1 MPNQQLH
8 STRHSAILHFVN
20 DSAISTRAAER
31 KQATASRL
39 SAVSRRLTADRGL
52 SGFTIEEVCEEV
64 GVSRRTF
71 FNYFPSKE
79 EAVLGVDESQ
89 ELLVFTE
96 RFLAQG
102 TRGWSSV
109 VDDLVALI
117 SEYAIDAGLDAD
129 EHLELIRA
137 VDREPRLLARFI
149 GMGRERETQL
159 LELVALREGVAT
171 SDVRARA
178 AVDVVSTLLRS
189 SAERLLQ
196 PEGAESFGAA
206 LTTSLAA
213 LREVL
218 DVTRKAQQ

>member
-1 MPNQQLH
+1 M
-8 STRHSAILHFVN
+8 TESAIT
-20 DSAISTRAAER
+20 ARASER

-39 SAVSRRLTADRGL
+39 TAVSRRLTADRGL
-52 SGFTIEEVCEEV
+52 SGFTIEEVCDEV

-79 EAVLGVDESQ
+79 EAVLGVDESH
-89 ELLVFTE
+89 EFSVFTE
-96 RFLAQG
+96 RFLADG
-102 TRGWSSV
+102 SHGWTAV
-109 VDDLVALI
+109 VDDLITLI
-117 SEYAIDAGLDAD
+117 AEYAVDAGLDAD
-129 EHLELIRA
+129 EHLELMRA

-171 SDVRARA
+171 SDARARA
-178 AVDVVSTLLRS
+178 AVDVVSTILRS

-196 PEGAESFGAA
+196 PGGAESFGAA

>member
-1 MPNQQLH
+1 
-8 STRHSAILHFVN
+8 
-20 DSAISTRAAER
+20 
-31 KQATASRL
+31 
-39 SAVSRRLTADRGL
+39 
-52 SGFTIEEVCEEV
+52 V

-96 RFLAQG
+96 RFLALG
-102 TRGWSSV
+102 SRGWPV
-109 VDDLVALI
+109 VIDDLLTLI
-117 SEYAIDAGLDAD
+117 AEYTLATGLDAD

-137 VDREPRLLARFI
+137 VDREPKLLARFI

-159 LELVALREGVAT
+159 LELVALRESVPT
-171 SDVRARA
+171 SDQRARA
-178 AVDVVSTLLRS
+178 TVDVVSTILRS
-189 SAERLLQ
+189 SAERLLE
-196 PEGAESFGAA
+196 PGGTASFGDA
-206 LTTSLAA
+206 LSTSLAA